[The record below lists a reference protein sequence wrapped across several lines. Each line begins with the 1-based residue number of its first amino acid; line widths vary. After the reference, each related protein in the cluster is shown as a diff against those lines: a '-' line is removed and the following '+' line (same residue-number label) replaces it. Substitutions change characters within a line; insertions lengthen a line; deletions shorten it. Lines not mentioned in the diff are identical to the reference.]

1 VTLRDTG
8 VGGDPDG
15 GSSKN
20 GDATPFA
27 TPEDSAEVSQVR
39 EGSRRSSISGHSST
53 PLSRQLGATGVDKR
67 ENGSKIPLAREL
79 LTDATPTTTATTEGG
94 KAAPK
99 REYILVTRENL
110 EGYLRELADEP
121 ARSNPGGRY
130 ETLSAAAQV
139 RYWQERDAGCSHYD
153 ALGRAI
159 AYEDGDYEAA
169 GEL

>member
-1 VTLRDTG
+1 M
-8 VGGDPDG
+8 
-15 GSSKN
+15 
-20 GDATPFA
+20 
-27 TPEDSAEVSQVR
+27 
-39 EGSRRSSISGHSST
+39 
-53 PLSRQLGATGVDKR
+53 GATGVDKR